1 VQAYTFIRQEMSK
14 ATVRSDLDKLVPMV
28 DQEMLDSMLEN
39 LPEEADSE
47 GDAEEQAGVC
57 VHDLYGE
64 VVRVRLCLSQGEIEP
79 PEDFDHRIAEWVQI
93 DTRYVAYEAPIPC
106 EGEEPTTPE
115 LVASTWRFEAQVSK
129 CSEIQDI
136 DEDGDSSGKV
146 EREENPDMQWKL
158 IKVLPNA

>member
-1 VQAYTFIRQEMSK
+1 MSK

-64 VVRVRLCLSQGEIEP
+64 VVRVRLCLSQGEVCGSPLRLSKLP
-79 PEDFDHRIAEWVQI
+79 P
-93 DTRYVAYEAPIPC
+93 P
-106 EGEEPTTPE
+106 PTVCCTDRTACR
-115 LVASTWRFEAQVSK
+115 L
-129 CSEIQDI
+129 
-136 DEDGDSSGKV
+136 
-146 EREENPDMQWKL
+146 
-158 IKVLPNA
+158 